1 MILANQDMHGF
12 NDGVTFFR
20 VSHELVSFLS
30 QVLVISHDI
39 TALWHLGTGG
49 EGPPSDQRALALALL
64 ADSKVQEGFYEIP
77 MRWMNAYTL
86 PGDEDDE
93 GEGYVPHG
101 QVHLVAWA
109 KYQWDYSMI
118 LELAEEVY
126 ERAQVE
132 TWEMG
137 EEGNGLGPNEERE
150 RVRAAAEEWWS
161 VAKSGIEGMVFSGV

>member
-1 MILANQDMHGF
+1 M
-12 NDGVTFFR
+12 
-20 VSHELVSFLS
+20 
-30 QVLVISHDI
+30 
-39 TALWHLGTGG
+39 
-49 EGPPSDQRALALALL
+49 
-64 ADSKVQEGFYEIP
+64 
-77 MRWMNAYTL
+77 
-86 PGDEDDE
+86 
-93 GEGYVPHG
+93 
-101 QVHLVAWA
+101 AWA